1 MNRKSIDFKEL
12 LERFL
17 PLDVLPTADRLRIQ
31 RALRSGVTAQIE
43 QASLHALRQLE
54 QAGALTRVA
63 SPPGGSSEIIRYQ
76 TRGIDL
82 ISLELPAPIEREGVV
97 FHRRIALV
105 ARTQTTLDSVRQL
118 LHLDDTPAYSSQEA
132 AAPRASLAETLH
144 QVGTE
149 LLGARA
155 VHFIPR
161 EATEASSPPV
171 SLDPD
176 FAAEVLR
183 HPGDVLHCPDTT
195 RAPRLEPEASRHGIR
210 SVAGVAVTTED
221 TEVLGHIEATST
233 EPEAFGPR
241 ELALFALIAD
251 CWAVAWKR
259 STRIEQLVFV
269 DSLTGA
275 FNRPYFDR
283 QVTNEMARAQRD
295 NASFALCIADI
306 DNFKSFNT
314 TYGYEAGNR
323 VLVHVAHT
331 LRTGVRPFDTVAR
344 WGGEE
349 FAILL
354 SSPVQGEDVVTVCER
369 LRSLVE
375 RQIVHVES
383 LDRQVHRVSVSVSIG
398 VALFPDDAG
407 TTADLWR
414 AANQALLRA
423 KLPPK
428 NRVVYFR
435 TPGGRHSSAF

>member
-1 MNRKSIDFKEL
+1 VA
-12 LERFL
+12 
-17 PLDVLPTADRLRIQ
+17 LD
-31 RALRSGVTAQIE
+31 G
-43 QASLHALRQLE
+43 
-54 QAGALTRVA
+54 
-63 SPPGGSSEIIRYQ
+63 
-76 TRGIDL
+76 
-82 ISLELPAPIEREGVV
+82 
-97 FHRRIALV
+97 
-105 ARTQTTLDSVRQL
+105 
-118 LHLDDTPAYSSQEA
+118 
-132 AAPRASLAETLH
+132 
-144 QVGTE
+144 
-149 LLGARA
+149 
-155 VHFIPR
+155 
-161 EATEASSPPV
+161 
-171 SLDPD
+171 D
-176 FAAEVLR
+176 FAATVIA
-183 HPGDVLHCPDTT
+183 HPGDVVQCPDTT
-195 RAPRLEPEASRHGIR
+195 RAPRLEPEASRSGVR
-210 SVAGVAVTTED
+210 SIAAVAVCAED
-221 TEVLGHIEATST
+221 QEILGHLEATSS

-241 ELALFALIAD
+241 ELALLALLAD
-251 CWAVAWKR
+251 GWALAWRR
-259 STRIEQLVFV
+259 SARIEQLVFV

-283 QVTNEMARAQRD
+283 QVANEIARAQRD
-295 NASFALCIADI
+295 HASFALCIADI
-306 DNFKSFNT
+306 DNFKNFNS

-354 SSPVQGEDVVTVCER
+354 SAPVQGEDVVTICER

-383 LDRQVHRVSVSVSIG
+383 LDQQIHRVGVSVSIG

-435 TPGGRHSSAF
+435 TPGERRSGAR